1 MNINQS
7 GRSMVEMIG
16 VLAIIGVL
24 SVGAIAGYSN
34 AMFKYKQN
42 KQTQQINTIISTLV
56 RYKND
61 LKINP
66 HNGSGTKDY
75 MLVPMLKK
83 LGEIPQE
90 MYIKNNESY
99 IKDAFNIRYMTSHR
113 TYGGTNISSMFLRSN
128 NLGLNN
134 YSFDICKNLYLI
146 AKEWHHELHSIKIV
160 SYAGTNYNEDGIIYG
175 DTQCLSSRKCLK
187 DLKLTDLDTLCRIL
201 DENRTTYEITIVVMY
216 E

>member
-7 GRSMVEMIG
+7 GRSMVEMLG

-24 SVGAIAGYSN
+24 SVGVIAGYSN

-42 KQTQQINTIISTLV
+42 KQAQQINTIISTLV

-66 HNGSGTKDY
+66 YNADTGTSDY

-83 LGEIPQE
+83 IGEIPQE
-90 MYIKNNESY
+90 MYIPNDESH
-99 IKDAFNIRYMTSHR
+99 IKDAFNIRYMASHR
-113 TYGGTNISSMFLRSN
+113 IYGGTNRTSMFLRSTN
-128 NLGLNN
+128 IGLNS
-134 YSFDICKNLYLI
+134 YSFDICKNLYTI
-146 AKEWHHELHSIKIV
+146 AKEWHHELHSIKII
-160 SYAGTNYNEDGIIYG
+160 SYAGNAYNEEGILYG
-175 DTQCLSSRKCLK
+175 DTKCSSGNCLK
-187 DLKLTDLDTLCRIL
+187 DLKLNNLDTLCNIL
-201 DENRTTYEITIVVMY
+201 DENRSTYEILIAVMY